1 MAKTQRERDADARKV
16 KLDRIDEQVRDGSLT
31 IRKMSSK
38 ERAAWAGRKEELEAS
53 QSPADRK
60 KADAANA
67 RRQRRRE
74 RSAS

>member
-1 MAKTQRERDADARKV
+1 MAMTQRERDAATRKA
-16 KLDRIDEQVRDGSLT
+16 KLERIDEQVKEGSLT

-38 ERAAWAGRKEELEAS
+38 ERAAWEGKRAEVAAA

-67 RRQRRRE
+67 RRQRRRD
-74 RSAS
+74 RSSS

>member
-1 MAKTQRERDADARKV
+1 MAMTQRERDAATRKA
-16 KLDRIDEQVRDGSLT
+16 KLDRIDEQVKEGSLT

-38 ERAAWAGRKEELEAS
+38 ERAAWKDKREEVAAA

-67 RRQRRRE
+67 RRQRRRD
-74 RSAS
+74 RSAP